1 MFFVALAV
9 EEDDDEDDDDEEVEE
24 AEEWC
29 FGLECVEEQVD
40 GVRDCGDLDD
50 ALAIGEEVVFGIRTG
65 ADMSWS
71 DNGQEWILTYSALW
85 LDLLDG
91 IVGDAVA
98 AVSCV
103 TVSGRIGFLV

>member
-9 EEDDDEDDDDEEVEE
+9 EEDEEDDDVEEEVDE

-50 ALAIGEEVVFGIRTG
+50 ALAIGEEVDFGIRTG
-65 ADMSWS
+65 ADMFWN
-71 DNGQEWILTYSALW
+71 DDGQERILKHSAQ
-85 LDLLDG
+85 
-91 IVGDAVA
+91 
-98 AVSCV
+98 
-103 TVSGRIGFLV
+103 